1 MSATAPPTQETIAQL
16 SSMLKALEAR
26 VTTLRS
32 FIDTVES
39 GAALPVKKPR
49 GRPPKASAPAGE
61 DRPKREL
68 SDGVKSWLEFNK
80 RITDILANEGAPFK
94 RVAEAKQFASKLKKL
109 REPSEWSDEEI
120 IQQRK
125 TWADEHQLPCP
136 VCKSTSTEDPEEHK
150 ECMRTLAE
158 GRTAE
163 DALKEWSKAVGAPLP
178 EEPVTEKKKA
188 GRPKKTD
195 EQKAAD
201 KAAREAAKSL

>member
-1 MSATAPPTQETIAQL
+1 
-16 SSMLKALEAR
+16 MLKALESR
-26 VTTLRS
+26 VATLRS

-39 GAALPVKKPR
+39 GVPLPAKKPR
-49 GRPPKASAPAGE
+49 GRPPKAAAAPAGE
-61 DRPKREL
+61 DKPKREL

-80 RITDILANEGAPFK
+80 RITDILAGEGAPFK

-120 IQQRK
+120 VEQRK

-136 VCKSTSTEDPEEHK
+136 VCKSTSTENHEEHK
-150 ECMRTLAE
+150 ECIRTLAETAVAE

-163 DALKEWSKAVGAPLP
+163 DAVKEWSKAVGAPLP
-178 EEPVTEKKKA
+178 EEPATEKKKP

-201 KAAREAAKSL
+201 KAAREAAKGL